1 MQPSLDPTTLGAI
14 LDPLRAT
21 NNAIAACYPGESA
34 ERQPVH
40 TVYGG
45 AHLFRAN
52 TAAKLGELALRSL
65 DTYAPDAGAFA
76 NAIGLTGD
84 ETEQVLIY
92 ERVRNKLEREP
103 VEDFRIDFEDGYG
116 NRPDDEED
124 ASAVAAAQ
132 ALAEGLAAGTL
143 PFFSG
148 IRIKPFSGELQRR
161 SIRTLDLFVTTLFET
176 TGGQLPENFV
186 ITFPKV
192 MDVAQIKA
200 FIEILR
206 RLEAALGLATPLR
219 VELMIETTQSILDA
233 NGVCPM
239 SAFVEAC
246 EGRCLAAHFGV
257 YDYTAGCSITAQHQ
271 TLDHPA
277 CDFARHAMQV
287 ALGGTGV
294 WLSDGATNVLPVAP
308 HRAQRGPAAHRA
320 PGGKNARVVHN
331 AWRLHFEHVRRS
343 LQLGYYQGWDLNP
356 AQLPTRYAAVFSFFR
371 ESLGQASERLH
382 NFIAVAAQA
391 TLVGDVFDDAAT
403 GQGLLNFFLRGMNC
417 GAISEEEAESTG
429 LTLEELRGRSFVK
442 VLAGR
447 RA

>member
-52 TAAKLGELALRSL
+52 TAAKLRELALRSL

-308 HRAQRGPAAHRA
+308 HRASEGPPLTA
-320 PGGKNARVVHN
+320 PQEEKTPASCTTPGAFTSSTSVAPYSSATTRVGTST
-331 AWRLHFEHVRRS
+331 RRS
-343 LQLGYYQGWDLNP
+343 Y
-356 AQLPTRYAAVFSFFR
+356 
-371 ESLGQASERLH
+371 
-382 NFIAVAAQA
+382 
-391 TLVGDVFDDAAT
+391 
-403 GQGLLNFFLRGMNC
+403 
-417 GAISEEEAESTG
+417 
-429 LTLEELRGRSFVK
+429 
-442 VLAGR
+442 R
-447 RA
+447 RATRQCSPSSARAWGRPRSVSTTSSRSRRRQRSLATSSTTPPPDRGCSTSSCAA